1 MGNLRNF
8 NGKQQNFIKTHQ
20 NQLKTLKICRNFM
33 ICAAEMTF
41 DKCPSVAV
49 GKAECYPMK
58 KADYCIEHE
67 IIGKIGKHNKK
78 NWQNNL
84 N

>member
-1 MGNLRNF
+1 
-8 NGKQQNFIKTHQ
+8 
-20 NQLKTLKICRNFM
+20 M

-67 IIGKIGKHNKK
+67 IIGKTTFIEFYGSEF
-78 NWQNNL
+78 L
-84 N
+84 TGDIALITD